1 MTDQRRFWDRIA
13 PRYAARQLSD
23 PAAHEAMLAATAARL
38 SASDRVL
45 ELGCGTG
52 GTAIRL
58 APGVADW
65 IATDFSPQMI
75 GIAAAKPA
83 PANLT
88 FRIASAEEAL
98 REGPVDTICAFNLL
112 HLVPDLPGTL
122 AAIHAALRPGG
133 LLICKVWCFADV
145 ALSLRVLFAALRLVR
160 LFPRMT
166 YVGEDGLH
174 AALRAAGFEIVEQRV
189 FGTRPQNPWI
199 VARKPD
205 GPAISPRPPP
215 PS

>member
-1 MTDQRRFWDRIA
+1 MMDQRRFWDRIA
-13 PRYAARQLSD
+13 PRYAARKLSD
-23 PAAHEAMLAATAARL
+23 PAAYEAMLAATSTRL
-38 SASDRVL
+38 STSDRVL

-58 APGVADW
+58 APGVAEW
-65 IATDFSPQMI
+65 TATDFSAGMI
-75 GIAAAKPA
+75 RIAAAKPA

-98 REGPVDTICAFNLL
+98 SRGPVDAVCAFNLL

-122 AAIHAALRPGG
+122 TAIHAALRPGG

-145 ALSLRVLFAALRLVR
+145 ALSLRLLFAALRPLG
-160 LFPRMT
+160 LFPGMT
-166 YVGEDGLH
+166 YVSEKSLH
-174 AALRAAGFEIVEQRV
+174 AALRAAGFEIVDQRV

-199 VARKPD
+199 VARRPD
-205 GPAISPRPPP
+205 GPAVSSPHSP